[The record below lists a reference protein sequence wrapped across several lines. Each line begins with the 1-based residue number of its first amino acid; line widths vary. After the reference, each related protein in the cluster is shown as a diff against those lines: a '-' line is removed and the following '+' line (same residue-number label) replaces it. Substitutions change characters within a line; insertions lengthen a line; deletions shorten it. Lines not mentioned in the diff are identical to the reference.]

1 MLCVIKFC
9 KIVKHMVVK
18 KMTIG
23 NFDNQAAVSE
33 VNISGGMSKE

>member
-1 MLCVIKFC
+1 
-9 KIVKHMVVK
+9 MVVK